1 MEGLPGAGSPGG
13 VRLRGRA
20 FLRAMDHVE
29 EAALVLLFVVM
40 AVVAFVNVITR
51 YFIRYS
57 LAFTEEIVV
66 AAFVWVTL
74 LGAAIGFRQ
83 RAHLAF
89 TYVTD
94 RLPVSLRRA
103 SVWFAASLSVVLF
116 AFLVHFGLKQIRLE
130 QQMNFTTEAL
140 NIPQWWYTAGVPG
153 LSLVVIV
160 RIVQGALRADR
171 GMRR

>member
-1 MEGLPGAGSPGG
+1 MQALDHLEEG
-13 VRLRGRA
+13 
-20 FLRAMDHVE
+20 
-29 EAALVLLFVVM
+29 ALVLLFVVM

-83 RAHLAF
+83 RAHLTF

-94 RLPVSLRRA
+94 RLPVPVRR
-103 SVWFAASLSVVLF
+103 VTIWFAASLSVMLF
-116 AFLVHFGLKQIRLE
+116 AFLIHFGLRQIRLE

-153 LSLVVIV
+153 LSLLVIV

-171 GMRR
+171 EVRR